1 MSGTREPVR
10 SKADGNGTQAA
21 TNAPVKEASVV
32 FVSVRLPPLTLPLS
46 LELEFQRARSS
57 PRSDHRG
64 PGTSRVSWKMPIF
77 FLSLSKEGS
86 SDDGL
91 ID

>member
-32 FVSVRLPPLTLPLS
+32 FVSVRLPPLTLPLIT
-46 LELEFQRARSS
+46 EARQEC
-57 PRSDHRG
+57 RG
-64 PGTSRVSWKMPIF
+64 KCQF
-77 FLSLSKEGS
+77 FF
-86 SDDGL
+86 
-91 ID
+91 

>member
-10 SKADGNGTQAA
+10 SKADEDGAQAA

-46 LELEFQRARSS
+46 LELESQRSS
-57 PRSDHRG
+57 QALQGCRG
-64 PGTSRVSWKMPIF
+64 KTIFFAFDESTVYGTSPAPPGV
-77 FLSLSKEGS
+77 L
-86 SDDGL
+86 L
-91 ID
+91 IES

>member
-57 PRSDHRG
+57 PRSDHRAAEARQECRG
-64 PGTSRVSWKMPIF
+64 KCQF
-77 FLSLSKEGS
+77 FF
-86 SDDGL
+86 
-91 ID
+91 

>member
-64 PGTSRVSWKMPIF
+64 TSRVSWKMPIF

-86 SDDGL
+86 LDDGL

>member
-64 PGTSRVSWKMPIF
+64 TSRVPVPVCLRQECRGKCQF
-77 FLSLSKEGS
+77 VF
-86 SDDGL
+86 
-91 ID
+91 

>member
-10 SKADGNGTQAA
+10 SKADEDGAQAA

-46 LELEFQRARSS
+46 LELESQRARSS
-57 PRSDHRG
+57 PRSDH
-64 PGTSRVSWKMPIF
+64 
-77 FLSLSKEGS
+77 
-86 SDDGL
+86 
-91 ID
+91 

>member
-10 SKADGNGTQAA
+10 SKADEDGAQAA

-46 LELEFQRARSS
+46 LELESQRDRSS
-57 PRSDHRG
+57 SSVVS
-64 PGTSRVSWKMPIF
+64 GTS
-77 FLSLSKEGS
+77 SLNQGCRGKT
-86 SDDGL
+86 
-91 ID
+91 I

>member
-10 SKADGNGTQAA
+10 SKADEDGAQAA

-46 LELEFQRARSS
+46 LELESQRDRSS
-57 PRSDHRG
+57 SSVVS
-64 PGTSRVSWKMPIF
+64 GTSRVSWKNNLMSQLPP
-77 FLSLSKEGS
+77 LLPGS
-86 SDDGL
+86 Y
-91 ID
+91 

>member
-10 SKADGNGTQAA
+10 SKADENGTQAA

-46 LELEFQRARSS
+46 LELESQRDRSS
-57 PRSDHRG
+57 VAS
-64 PGTSRVSWKMPIF
+64 GTSRVSWKNNF
-77 FLSLSKEGS
+77 FAFDEPAPGYFPRS
-86 SDDGL
+86 SRGL

>member
-10 SKADGNGTQAA
+10 SKADEDGAQAA

-46 LELEFQRARSS
+46 LELESQRDRSS
-57 PRSDHRG
+57 VD
-64 PGTSRVSWKMPIF
+64 
-77 FLSLSKEGS
+77 
-86 SDDGL
+86 
-91 ID
+91 

>member
-32 FVSVRLPPLTLPLS
+32 FVSVRLPPLTLRWHS
-46 LELEFQRARSS
+46 QRSVESQRDRCSS
-57 PRSDHRG
+57 
-64 PGTSRVSWKMPIF
+64 V
-77 FLSLSKEGS
+77 EGS
-86 SDDGL
+86 SSRGK
-91 ID
+91 

>member
-64 PGTSRVSWKMPIF
+64 TSRVSWKMPIC

-86 SDDGL
+86 LDDGL